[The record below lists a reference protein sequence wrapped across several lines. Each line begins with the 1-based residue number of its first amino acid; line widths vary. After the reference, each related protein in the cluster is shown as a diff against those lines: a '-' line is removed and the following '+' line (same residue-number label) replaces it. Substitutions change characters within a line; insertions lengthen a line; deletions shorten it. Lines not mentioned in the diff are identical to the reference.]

1 MLPLIWIVSASPSF
15 TAKYP
20 HLLSLRE
27 VWSKFFIYEV
37 GMLIYMF
44 AWEFIWRGYM
54 LFGLE
59 EKFGYYSVLIQM
71 IPFLILHNGKPLP
84 ETFGAIL
91 GGIALGILAFRT
103 RSFIYGVIVHMG
115 IMFSIDFICTLRFR
129 VSDYGLGINTFINLI
144 KEIF

>member
-1 MLPLIWIVSASPSF
+1 
-15 TAKYP
+15 
-20 HLLSLRE
+20 
-27 VWSKFFIYEV
+27 
-37 GMLIYMF
+37 
-44 AWEFIWRGYM
+44 
-54 LFGLE
+54 
-59 EKFGYYSVLIQM
+59 M
-71 IPFLILHNGKPLP
+71 IPFLILHNGKQLP

-129 VSDYGLGINTFINLI
+129 ANDYSLGISSFINLV